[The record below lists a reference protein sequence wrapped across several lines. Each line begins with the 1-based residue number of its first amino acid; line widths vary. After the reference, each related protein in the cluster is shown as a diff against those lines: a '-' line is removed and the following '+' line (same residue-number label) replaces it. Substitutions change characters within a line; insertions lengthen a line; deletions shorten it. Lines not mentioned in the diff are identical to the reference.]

1 VREKIKNLKT
11 DSAAGPDE
19 IGPKLLQE
27 LESVLTKP
35 LTWIFRE
42 SINSGEVPAEWRSA
56 NVTPIF
62 KKGAKSDPGN
72 YRPVSLTS
80 VCCKLLE
87 SILRDAL
94 MAHLTGN
101 NLLNPSQHG
110 FMPGKSC
117 TTNLLEFM
125 EKTTKVIDAGLP
137 FDVVFLDFAKAFDK
151 VPRERLL
158 EKLRAHKV
166 RGKVLNWIRNWL
178 TGRRQR
184 VVLNGKFS
192 SWAEVL
198 SGVPQGSVLGPI
210 LFLIFIN
217 DLDGAARLIEI
228 LRKFA
233 DDTKLGQTM
242 STDEDKKRLQQAL
255 DNLCEW
261 ADKWGMEFNIKK
273 CKIMHLGHNNPGHI
287 FTMKN
292 QQLETTEIERDIGVN
307 VSNSLKPSLQCAQ
320 AAKTAQSVL
329 SQISRAF
336 HYRDR
341 LYRPHTAILNR
352 PLSSAATMEVQGP
365 DTT

>member
-1 VREKIKNLKT
+1 MTEDQGMAELLNNFFGSVFTREDTENIPVAEEMEGGILDSITITEKAVREQIQNLKT

-27 LESVLTKP
+27 LESVLTRP

-56 NVTPIF
+56 NVTPIL

-94 MAHLTGN
+94 MDHLTVN

-137 FDVVFLDFAKAFDK
+137 FDVFFLDFAKAFNK

-233 DDTKLGQTM
+233 DETKLGQTM

-273 CKIMHLGHNNPGHI
+273 CKIMHLGLL
-287 FTMKN
+287 TCY
-292 QQLETTEIERDIGVN
+292 LE
-307 VSNSLKPSLQCAQ
+307 
-320 AAKTAQSVL
+320 
-329 SQISRAF
+329 
-336 HYRDR
+336 
-341 LYRPHTAILNR
+341 
-352 PLSSAATMEVQGP
+352 SSIQDAM
-365 DTT
+365 